1 MRVKRVSL
9 IFLRSNKIRFII
21 ILHVAISEPLSSPSS
36 SSSTSP
42 YQALEGYA
50 TPEGTK
56 KYTEYAISQ
65 GRPRSHFKSF
75 DSLRLSSIGMG
86 TYLGQLSE
94 EDDQAVENAVYQS
107 IKSGAVNVIDT
118 AINYRAMRSEKS
130 IGRALLRLVNDR
142 IISRDQVFVSTKNG
156 YITNDGDYPNI
167 DVMEYIH
174 RMYIQTEIITA
185 DDISTGYNVIN
196 PNYLAK
202 CIDKSL
208 MNMHISTI
216 DLVYIHN
223 AFESWYEDVSRQQ
236 FMEMLVKA
244 FEVYEKYRAKNKIR
258 YYGMATWTC
267 FRVPTGSPEYLS
279 LEQVVKCAESVEGK
293 DHGFRFIQ
301 LPYNLAYSEALL
313 LKNQSVGSEE
323 NLTILQAA
331 AKLNIGIFT
340 SIPLF
345 QGRLLSSQIPNYGG
359 ITDPVAKLVQI
370 IRSSPSVIAPLIGQK
385 KAEHVEENLKTAN
398 MPPLSEE
405 EFKQAVQILTG
416 QQL

>member
-1 MRVKRVSL
+1 V
-9 IFLRSNKIRFII
+9 SNKIRFVI
-21 ILHVAISEPLSSPSS
+21 ILHVGISEPLSSSS
-36 SSSTSP
+36 SP
-42 YQALEGYA
+42 YQTVEGFA
-50 TPEGTK
+50 TSEGTK
-56 KYTEYAISQ
+56 NYTEYAISQ
-65 GRPRSHFKSF
+65 GRPISHFKSF
-75 DSLRLSSIGMG
+75 DSLHLSSIGMG
-86 TYLGQLSE
+86 TYLGQPSE
-94 EDDQAVENAVYQS
+94 EDDQAVENAVFES
-107 IKSGAVNVIDT
+107 VKSGAVNVIDT

-130 IGRALLRLVNDR
+130 IGRALLRLVKDR
-142 IISRDQVFVSTKNG
+142 IISRDQIFISTKNG

-174 RMYIQTEIITA
+174 RMYIQTDVITA
-185 DDISTGYNVIN
+185 DDISSGYNIIN

-208 MNMHISTI
+208 MNMHVSSI

-223 AFESWYEDVSRQQ
+223 AFESWYQDVSREQ

-267 FRVPTGSPEYLS
+267 FRVPPTSPEYLS
-279 LEQVVKCAESVEGK
+279 LEQAVKSADSVGGK

-313 LKNQSVGSEE
+313 LRNQSVGSEE

-345 QGRLLSSQIPNYGG
+345 QGRLLRSQIPDYGG

-370 IRSSPSVIAPLIGQK
+370 VRSSPSVIAPLIGQK

-405 EFKQAVQILTG
+405 EFKQAIRILTS

>member
-1 MRVKRVSL
+1 M
-9 IFLRSNKIRFII
+9 SNKIRFVI
-21 ILHVAISEPLSSPSS
+21 ILHVDISEPLSSSS
-36 SSSTSP
+36 SP
-42 YQALEGYA
+42 YQTVEGFA
-50 TPEGTK
+50 TSEGTK
-56 KYTEYAISQ
+56 NYTEYAISQ
-65 GRPRSHFKSF
+65 GRPISHFKSF
-75 DSLRLSSIGMG
+75 DSLHLSSIGMG
-86 TYLGQLSE
+86 TYLGQPSE
-94 EDDQAVENAVYQS
+94 EDDQAVENAVFES
-107 IKSGAVNVIDT
+107 VKSGAVNVIDT

-130 IGRALLRLVNDR
+130 IGRALLRLVKDR
-142 IISRDQVFVSTKNG
+142 IISRDQIFISTKNG

-174 RMYIQTEIITA
+174 RMYIQTDVITA
-185 DDISTGYNVIN
+185 DDISSGYNIIN

-208 MNMHISTI
+208 MNMHVSSI

-223 AFESWYEDVSRQQ
+223 AFESWYQDVSREQ

-267 FRVPTGSPEYLS
+267 FRVPPTSPEYLS
-279 LEQVVKCAESVEGK
+279 LEQAVKCAESVGGR

-313 LKNQSVGSEE
+313 LRNQSVRSEE

-331 AKLNIGIFT
+331 EKLNIGIFT

-345 QGRLLSSQIPNYGG
+345 QGRLLRSQIPDYGG
-359 ITDPVAKLVQI
+359 ISDPVAKLVQI

-405 EFKQAVQILTG
+405 EFKKAIRILTS
-416 QQL
+416 QQI

>member
-1 MRVKRVSL
+1 V
-9 IFLRSNKIRFII
+9 SNKIRFVI
-21 ILHVAISEPLSSPSS
+21 ILHVDISEPLSS
-36 SSSTSP
+36 SSST
-42 YQALEGYA
+42 YQTIEGFA
-50 TPEGTK
+50 TSEGTK

-65 GRPRSHFKSF
+65 GRPISHFKSF
-75 DSLRLSSIGMG
+75 DSLHLSSIGMG
-86 TYLGQLSE
+86 TYLGQPSE
-94 EDDQAVENAVYQS
+94 EDDQAVENAVFES
-107 IKSGAVNVIDT
+107 VKSGAVNVIDT

-130 IGRALLRLVNDR
+130 IGRALLRLVKDR
-142 IISRDQVFVSTKNG
+142 IISRDQIFISTKNG

-174 RMYIQTEIITA
+174 RMYIQTDVITA
-185 DDISTGYNVIN
+185 DDISSGYNIIN

-208 MNMHISTI
+208 MNMHVSSI

-223 AFESWYEDVSRQQ
+223 AFESWYQDVSRDQ

-267 FRVPTGSPEYLS
+267 FRVPPTSPEYLS
-279 LEQVVKCAESVEGK
+279 LEQAVKSADSVGGK

-313 LKNQSVGSEE
+313 LRNQSVGSEE

-345 QGRLLSSQIPNYGG
+345 QGRLLRSQIPDYGG

-370 IRSSPSVIAPLIGQK
+370 VRSSPSVIAPLIGQK

-405 EFKQAVQILTG
+405 EFKQAIRILTS

>member
-1 MRVKRVSL
+1 
-9 IFLRSNKIRFII
+9 
-21 ILHVAISEPLSSPSS
+21 LHVDISEPLSSSS
-36 SSSTSP
+36 SP
-42 YQALEGYA
+42 YQTVEGFA
-50 TPEGTK
+50 TSEGTK
-56 KYTEYAISQ
+56 NYTEYAISQ
-65 GRPRSHFKSF
+65 GRPISHFKSF
-75 DSLRLSSIGMG
+75 DSLHLSSIGMG
-86 TYLGQLSE
+86 TYLGQPSE
-94 EDDQAVENAVYQS
+94 EDDQAVENAVFES
-107 IKSGAVNVIDT
+107 VKSGAVNVIDT

-130 IGRALLRLVNDR
+130 IGRALLRLVKDK
-142 IISRDQVFVSTKNG
+142 IISRDQIFISTKNG

-174 RMYIQTEIITA
+174 RMYIQTDVITA
-185 DDISTGYNVIN
+185 DDISSGYNIIN

-208 MNMHISTI
+208 MNMHVSSI

-223 AFESWYEDVSRQQ
+223 AFESWYQDVSREQ

-267 FRVPTGSPEYLS
+267 FRVPPTSPEYLS
-279 LEQVVKCAESVEGK
+279 LEQAVKSAESVGGK

-313 LKNQSVGSEE
+313 LRNQSVGSEE

-331 AKLNIGIFT
+331 EKLNIGIFT

-345 QGRLLSSQIPNYGG
+345 QGRLLRSQIPDYGG
-359 ITDPVAKLVQI
+359 ISDPIAKLVQI

-405 EFKQAVQILTG
+405 EFKQAIRILTS
-416 QQL
+416 QQI

>member
-1 MRVKRVSL
+1 V
-9 IFLRSNKIRFII
+9 SNKIRFVI
-21 ILHVAISEPLSSPSS
+21 ILHVDISEPLSSSS
-36 SSSTSP
+36 SP
-42 YQALEGYA
+42 YQTVEGFA
-50 TPEGTK
+50 TSEGTK
-56 KYTEYAISQ
+56 NYTEYAMSQ
-65 GRPRSHFKSF
+65 GRPISHFKSF
-75 DSLRLSSIGMG
+75 DSLHLSSIGMG
-86 TYLGQLSE
+86 TYLGQPSE
-94 EDDQAVENAVYQS
+94 EDDQAVENAVFES
-107 IKSGAVNVIDT
+107 VKSGAINVIDT

-130 IGRALLRLVNDR
+130 IARALLRLVKDK
-142 IISRDQVFVSTKNG
+142 IILRDQIFISTKNG

-174 RMYIQTEIITA
+174 RMYIQTDVITA
-185 DDISTGYNVIN
+185 DDISSGYNIIN

-208 MNMHISTI
+208 MNMHVSSI

-223 AFESWYEDVSRQQ
+223 AFESWYQDVSREQ

-267 FRVPTGSPEYLS
+267 FRVPPTSPEYLS
-279 LEQVVKCAESVEGK
+279 LEQAVKCAESVGGK

-313 LKNQSVGSEE
+313 LRNQSVGSEE

-331 AKLNIGIFT
+331 EKLNIGIFT

-345 QGRLLSSQIPNYGG
+345 QGRLLRSQIPDYGG
-359 ITDPVAKLVQI
+359 ISDPIAKLVQI

-405 EFKQAVQILTG
+405 EFKQAIRILTSK
-416 QQL
+416 QI

>member
-1 MRVKRVSL
+1 M
-9 IFLRSNKIRFII
+9 SNKIRFVI
-21 ILHVAISEPLSSPSS
+21 ILHVDISEPLSSSS
-36 SSSTSP
+36 SP
-42 YQALEGYA
+42 YQTVEGFA
-50 TPEGTK
+50 TSEGTK
-56 KYTEYAISQ
+56 NYTEYAISQ
-65 GRPRSHFKSF
+65 GRPISHFKSF
-75 DSLRLSSIGMG
+75 DSLHLSSIGMG
-86 TYLGQLSE
+86 TYLGQPSE
-94 EDDQAVENAVYQS
+94 EDDQAVENAVFES
-107 IKSGAVNVIDT
+107 VKSGAVNVIDT

-130 IGRALLRLVNDR
+130 IGRALLRLVKDK
-142 IISRDQVFVSTKNG
+142 IISRDQIFISTKNG

-174 RMYIQTEIITA
+174 RMYIQTDVITA
-185 DDISTGYNVIN
+185 DDISSGYNIIN

-208 MNMHISTI
+208 MNMHVSSI

-223 AFESWYEDVSRQQ
+223 AFESWYQDVSREQ

-267 FRVPTGSPEYLS
+267 FRVPPTSPEYLS
-279 LEQVVKCAESVEGK
+279 LEQAVKCAESVGGK

-313 LKNQSVGSEE
+313 LRNQSVGSEE

-331 AKLNIGIFT
+331 EKLNIGIFT

-345 QGRLLSSQIPNYGG
+345 QGRLLRSQIPDYGG
-359 ITDPVAKLVQI
+359 ISDPVAKLVQI

-405 EFKQAVQILTG
+405 EFKQAIRILTS